1 MNPLKELPMKHK
13 IKVAILNYLK
23 PFRVGDK
30 LQTDDVIFQ
39 CKRYVTKYIREETI
53 LRYLRELRQDGK
65 INYNCPVKERRDIVI
80 IPLGEKHSI

>member
-13 IKVAILNYLK
+13 IKAALLTFLE
-23 PFRVGDK
+23 PFRANDQ
-30 LQTDDVIFQ
+30 LMTDDCIKY

-65 INYNCPVKERRDIVI
+65 INYDCRVKEERI
-80 IPLGEKHSI
+80 IKILPLGEPHSI